1 MGAILAH
8 ERRPGF
14 RFAPSRPT
22 EYSMLAVGSRRTS
35 RTRPLLWYLAS
46 RVLVLV
52 VAAVVVALRNDVSA
66 GRLVSAW
73 DAGYFLDLVR
83 HGYPE
88 VVPLRDGHAA
98 ASSLAFFPL
107 FPLCARVLT
116 VLLRLPPAAAA
127 MAVSLAFGA
136 VSVVLFHHL
145 GRLLTDERTADR
157 ATLLFCFFPGSVVFS
172 IGYSESLM
180 IALAL
185 GCLLALLRERWVLAG
200 VAAALATATRPTGVA
215 LVAACLWAAAVAV
228 HRRRDWRA
236 LVAPLLAPLGALS
249 FFAYLRW
256 HTGQSGVWFR
266 VQREGWRQTFDFG
279 ANTAKLLGNFVFDP
293 LGDGRRLE
301 SVVLLGFVLAAVAVF
316 VARRWP
322 GPVVVYTLVV
332 VGLSVATTID
342 VVRPR
347 AILTAFPLFLALGL
361 EARRPAWVGT
371 LATFAGGLVLLI
383 AFPFFASP

>member
-1 MGAILAH
+1 
-8 ERRPGF
+8 
-14 RFAPSRPT
+14 
-22 EYSMLAVGSRRTS
+22 MLAVGSRRTS
-35 RTRPLLWYLAS
+35 LTRPLLWYLAS
-46 RVLVLV
+46 RLLVLV
-52 VAAVVVALRNDVSA
+52 VAAVVIALRNDFSA
-66 GRLVSAW
+66 GRLLSAW
-73 DAGYFLDLVR
+73 DAGYFLDLIR
-83 HGYPE
+83 HGYPG

-107 FPLCARVLT
+107 FPMAARVLT
-116 VLLRLPPAAAA
+116 VLVRLPPAAAA
-127 MAVSLAFGA
+127 MVVSLAFGA
-136 VSVVLFHHL
+136 VSVVLLHHL
-145 GRLLTDERTADR
+145 GRVLTDEKTADR

-185 GCLLALLRERWVLAG
+185 GCLLALLQERWVLAG

-236 LVAPLLAPLGALS
+236 LLAPLLAPLGALS

-256 HTGQSGVWFR
+256 HTGEPGVWFR
-266 VQREGWRQTFDFG
+266 VQHEGWRQTFDFG
-279 ANTAKLLGNFVFDP
+279 LNTAKLLGNFVFDP
-293 LGDGRRLE
+293 LGDGGRRLE
-301 SVVLLGFVLAAVAVF
+301 SVILLGFVLAAVAVF
-316 VARRWP
+316 VSRRWP

-342 VVRPR
+342 VARPR
-347 AILTAFPLFLALGL
+347 AILAAFPLFLALGL
-361 EARRPAWVGT
+361 EARRPVWLGT
-371 LATFAGGLVLLI
+371 LATFTGGLVLLI